1 MEPATAPPR
10 LLLVDDN
17 RDNLTLIRLYLES
30 DHYRI
35 DEAENGV
42 QAVELFTAAPYDLV
56 LMDLEMPVVDGYE
69 ATRRIRE
76 LERQRGAVPT
86 PILALTAHALDEHR
100 QRCEQAGFTD
110 FLAKPVRKAAV
121 LRTLLHYLGPAG
133 ESAEP
138 PRTSPLDADAPNPG
152 RLAALLPL
160 FFDLASQT
168 LDAAHA
174 ALDQGDLE
182 QARRQGHKL
191 KGSAGSYGFP
201 ELAKAAAALERAAD
215 AGNANAAAAARDWA
229 AALLAKAR
237 LDWPA

>member
-17 RDNLTLIRLYLES
+17 RDNLALIRLYLES

-42 QAVELFTAAPYDLV
+42 QAVELFAAAPYDLV

-69 ATRRIRE
+69 ATRRIRA

-100 QRCEQAGFTD
+100 LLCQQAGFTD

-121 LRTLLHYLGPAG
+121 LRTLLHYLGPEG

-138 PRTSPLDADAPNPG
+138 TKPRPPNTDAPNPG

-160 FFDLASQT
+160 FYDLASQT
-168 LDAAHA
+168 LDAART
-174 ALDQGDLE
+174 ALDQGDLD
-182 QARRQGHKL
+182 QARRQSHKL

-215 AGNANAAAAARDWA
+215 AGNAKAAAAARDWA

-237 LDWPA
+237 LDWPV

>member
-1 MEPATAPPR
+1 MEPANAPPR

-30 DHYRI
+30 DHYCI
-35 DEAENGV
+35 DEAENGAE
-42 QAVELFTAAPYDLV
+42 AVERFAAAPYDLV

-76 LERQRGAVPT
+76 LERRRGVVPT
-86 PILALTAHALDEHR
+86 PILALTAHAMDEHR

-121 LRTLLHYLGPAG
+121 LRTLLHYLGPEG
-133 ESAEP
+133 ESAESLKTLP
-138 PRTSPLDADAPNPG
+138 PDADAPNPS

-160 FFDLASQT
+160 FYDLASQT

-174 ALDQGDLE
+174 ALDQGDLD
-182 QARRQGHKL
+182 QVRRQGHKL

-201 ELAKAAAALERAAD
+201 ELARAAAALERAAD

-237 LDWPA
+237 LDWPV

>member
-1 MEPATAPPR
+1 MEPANAPPR

-17 RDNLTLIRLYLES
+17 RDNLALIRLYLES
-30 DHYRI
+30 DRYRI
-35 DEAENGV
+35 DEAHNGA
-42 QAVELFTAAPYDLV
+42 QAVERFAAAPYDLV

-76 LERQRGAVPT
+76 LERQRGKNPT
-86 PILALTAHALDEHR
+86 PILALTAHALEEHR
-100 QRCEQAGFTD
+100 LRCEQAGFTD

-138 PRTSPLDADAPNPG
+138 PKPQPPGADAPDPA
-152 RLAALLPL
+152 RLTALLPL
-160 FFDLASQT
+160 FFAASGQA
-168 LDAAHA
+168 LDAARVA
-174 ALDQGDLE
+174 VDQGALDE
-182 QARRQGHKL
+182 ARRQGHRL

-201 ELAKAAAALERAAD
+201 ELARAAAALEQAAA
-215 AGNANAAAAARDWA
+215 AGNAAAAAAARDWA
-229 AALLAKAR
+229 AALLAQAR

>member
-1 MEPATAPPR
+1 MESANAPHR

-17 RDNLTLIRLYLES
+17 RDNLTLIRLYLEN
-30 DHYRI
+30 DHYCI

-42 QAVELFTAAPYDLV
+42 EAVERFAAAPYDLV

-76 LERQRGAVPT
+76 LERERGAPPT

-100 QRCEQAGFTD
+100 LRCEQAGFTD

-121 LRTLLHYLGPAG
+121 RHTLLHYLGPAG
-133 ESAEP
+133 ESAVP
-138 PRTSPLDADAPNPG
+138 PKAPSPDADAPDPG
-152 RLAALLPL
+152 RLTVLLPI
-160 FFDLASQT
+160 FYAAAGQA
-168 LDAAHA
+168 LDAARA
-174 ALDQGDLE
+174 ALDQDDLAE
-182 QARRQGHKL
+182 ARRQGHRL
-191 KGSAGSYGFP
+191 KGSAASYGFP
-201 ELAKAAAALERAAD
+201 ELARAAAALEQAAD
-215 AGNANAAAAARDWA
+215 TGNASAARDWA

>member
-1 MEPATAPPR
+1 MEPANAPPR

-30 DHYRI
+30 THYRI
-35 DEAENGV
+35 DEAENGA
-42 QAVELFTAAPYDLV
+42 QAVERFAAAPYDLV

-76 LERQRGAVPT
+76 LERQREAAPT

-121 LRTLLHYLGPAG
+121 LRTLLQYLGPEG
-133 ESAEP
+133 ESPEP
-138 PRTSPLDADAPNPG
+138 PKSPSPDADAPDPG
-152 RLAALLPL
+152 RLTALLPL
-160 FFDLASQT
+160 FY
-168 LDAAHA
+168 AAA
-174 ALDQGDLE
+174 GQALDTAHDAVDRGDLE
-182 QARRQGHKL
+182 EARRQGHKL
-191 KGSAGSYGFP
+191 KGSAGSYGFG
-201 ELAKAAAALERAAD
+201 ELARAAAALERAAD

-237 LDWPA
+237 LDWPV

>member
-1 MEPATAPPR
+1 MEPATPPPR

-30 DHYRI
+30 DHYHI
-35 DEAENGV
+35 DEAENGAE
-42 QAVELFTAAPYDLV
+42 AVERFAAAPYNLV

-76 LERQRGAVPT
+76 LERRRGDAPT
-86 PILALTAHALDEHR
+86 PILALTAHALEEHR
-100 QRCEQAGFTD
+100 LRCEQAGFTD

-121 LRTLLHYLGPAG
+121 LRTLLQYLGPAG

-138 PRTSPLDADAPNPG
+138 PKNPSPDADPPDPG
-152 RLAALLPL
+152 RLTVLLP
-160 FFDLASQT
+160 FFYATAGQT

-174 ALDQGDLE
+174 ALDRGDLE
-182 QARRQGHKL
+182 ATRRQGHKL

-201 ELAKAAAALERAAD
+201 ELARAAAALERAAD

>member
-1 MEPATAPPR
+1 MEPANAPPR

-17 RDNLTLIRLYLES
+17 RDNLALIRLYLES

-42 QAVELFTAAPYDLV
+42 QAVELFAAAPYDLV
-56 LMDLEMPVVDGYE
+56 LMDLEMPLVDGYE
-69 ATRRIRE
+69 ATRRIRA

-86 PILALTAHALDEHR
+86 PILALTAHALEEHR
-100 QRCEQAGFTD
+100 LRCEQAGFTD

-121 LRTLLHYLGPAG
+121 LRTLLKYLGPDG
-133 ESAEP
+133 ESTEP
-138 PRTSPLDADAPNPG
+138 PQRRPHDANAPNPG

-160 FFDLASQT
+160 FYDLASQT

-174 ALDQGDLE
+174 ALDQGDLD

-201 ELAKAAAALERAAD
+201 ELAKAAAA
-215 AGNANAAAAARDWA
+215 RDWA

-237 LDWPA
+237 LDWPV

>member
-35 DEAENGV
+35 DEAENGAE
-42 QAVELFTAAPYDLV
+42 AVARFAAAPYDLV

-69 ATRRIRE
+69 ATRRIRD
-76 LERQRGAVPT
+76 LERQRGTVPT
-86 PILALTAHALDEHR
+86 PILALTAHALEEHR
-100 QRCEQAGFTD
+100 LRCQQAGFTD

-121 LRTLLHYLGPAG
+121 LGTLLKYLGPDG

-138 PRTSPLDADAPNPG
+138 PKASPPDADAPNPG
-152 RLAALLPL
+152 RLTALLPI
-160 FFDLASQT
+160 FYDLASQT
-168 LDAAHA
+168 LDTARTAI
-174 ALDQGDLE
+174 DRGDLDE
-182 QARRQGHKL
+182 ARRHGHSL

-201 ELAKAAAALERAAD
+201 ELARAAAALERAAD

-237 LDWPA
+237 LDWPV